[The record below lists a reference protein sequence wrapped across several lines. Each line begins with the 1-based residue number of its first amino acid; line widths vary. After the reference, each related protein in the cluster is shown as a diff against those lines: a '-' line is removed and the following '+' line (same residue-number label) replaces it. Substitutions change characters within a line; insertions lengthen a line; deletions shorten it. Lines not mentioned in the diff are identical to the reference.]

1 MSKMAK
7 TLRKL
12 GYSDFE
18 DKEEGEFV
26 VTKNI
31 ETATQVSTSDINNIV
46 FPTSEINSIISPAA
60 DTNNS
65 TATPTSVPS
74 PSERLCPEEWRQIG
88 EGCYQIVT
96 EQ

>member
-31 ETATQVSTSDINNIV
+31 ETATPVSTSDINNIV

-65 TATPTSVPS
+65 TATPTSA